1 MTVALF
7 VAYDRRGTLPDGRCR
22 GRANH
27 GGYFCHTDFRF
38 SPSIRENFPPP
49 HRIEIS
55 MRPHT
60 LFAIVLGI
68 FPLAAQQ
75 GDRKEHGNM
84 DPVVPEKEIPASPVL
99 SVEDALKSFKIAPGF
114 VIEPV
119 VTEPLVEKPVCLDF
133 DPAGRMWVCE
143 MRGYMPD
150 IDGIGES
157 EPQGRISVLEDS
169 DGDGKADKKTVFL
182 EKVLL
187 PRAVVVFGDGILY
200 LDEHRLLWQKR
211 EGLKA
216 VGEPD
221 VVDANFN
228 GGGNVEH
235 KPNGLMP
242 NLDNYL
248 YLAKSDKRIKRDGGK
263 WMIEPTAFRGQWGIA
278 RDDYGRLYHNHNSAF
293 MFGESLA
300 PNLLQGNAAVRLK
313 YNDNIAL
320 GNNRTW
326 PIRVT
331 PGVNRAYMSRENGY
345 TEQTLDPRT
354 HKLINCTAAAGLTV
368 YRGTNFPKDWYGT
381 GFSTESS
388 VNLLKAIEI
397 TEKDGMQSGSHPLG
411 EKEFLASTDE
421 RFRPVNVYTAP
432 DGSLYLLDMYHG
444 IIQHKT
450 YQTTYLREQHLSR
463 GLDKPGTGH
472 GRIYRIRSTSGKL
485 EKPVD
490 IAALQ
495 GLDLVKMLMHANSW
509 HRETAQRVLV
519 ERKDPATLPLLAKLA
534 ANGQPIP
541 RIHAIWTLEGLGQ
554 LKAEHLASPLKDED
568 PKVQASALWAATKLD
583 PAELS
588 KLGAGLASL
597 KPAGVEAAPY
607 LARVLGS
614 VGTPEALAALAKL
627 LKAEP
632 EARFIREAAISGLHG
647 HEAEFK
653 ALASP
658 GDRQFAQWLDQ
669 GERNAAAAQQG
680 PSLKGADLASWNRGK
695 ALYAG
700 EAVCFS
706 CHGPDGSGVTALG
719 PPLDGSEWVTGKPE
733 TLVNIMLHGMTG
745 PVTVAGQTYTPTADM
760 PALGMN
766 PMFTDQK
773 MADIATYVRNEWS
786 NKAPAVSP
794 AVVKKQREAT
804 KSRSGRP
811 WTAAELGK

>member
-7 VAYDRRGTLPDGRCR
+7 VAYDRRGTLPDGRCC
-22 GRANH
+22 GSANN
-27 GGYFCHTDFRF
+27 GGDFCHTDFQF
-38 SPSIRENFPPP
+38 SPSIRENFPPR

-60 LFAIVLGI
+60 LFAIVLGT

-99 SVEDALKSFKIAPGF
+99 SVQDALNSFKIAPGF

-150 IDGIGES
+150 IDGEGES

-169 DGDGKADKKTVFL
+169 DGDGNADKKTVFL

-187 PRAVVVFGDGILY
+187 PRAVVVFADGILY

-211 EGLKA
+211 DGLKA

-248 YLAKSDKRIKRDGGK
+248 YLAKSDKRIKRVGGK
-263 WMIEPTAFRGQWGIA
+263 WVIEPTAFRGQWGIA

-300 PNLLQGNAAVRLK
+300 PNLLQGNAAVKLK

-345 TEQTLDPRT
+345 NEQTLDPRT

-368 YRGTNFPKDWYGT
+368 YRGTNFPKDWHGT

-388 VNLLKAIEI
+388 VNLLKAIKI
-397 TEKDGMQSGSHPLG
+397 TEKDGKQSGSHSLG

-472 GRIYRIRSTSGKL
+472 GRIYRIRSSSGKL
-485 EKPVD
+485 EKQVD

-519 ERKDPATLPLLAKLA
+519 ERKDPATIPFLAKLA

-541 RIHAIWTLEGLGQ
+541 RIHAIWTLEGMGQ
-554 LKAEHLASPLKDED
+554 LKAEHLASALKDED

-597 KPAGVEAAPY
+597 KPAGVEVAPY

-632 EARFIREAAISGLHG
+632 RARFIQEAAISGLHG

-653 ALASP
+653 ALAST
-658 GDRQFAQWLDQ
+658 GDRRFEQWLDQ
-669 GERNAAAAQQG
+669 GEKNAAATPQG

-766 PMFTDQK
+766 PMFTDEK

-804 KSRSGRP
+804 RNRSGRP